1 MALFGKNDQNEDR
14 PQGNPSTRIGLMT
27 IVSGY
32 IIYLGV
38 NILRSYFRGEEGMP
52 GYLAILFGGG
62 FIVVGAVFIVYFLR
76 QYMQLKKSSEEENA
90 AAGTAEEAGT
100 ADAAETAEEA
110 GTADAPETA
119 EAALEGTVHTIES
132 GGSAGEADDPI
143 DDMNQHL

>member
-100 ADAAETAEEA
+100 ADA
-110 GTADAPETA
+110 PETA